1 MVLLFLFKAK
11 HRRTFGPVRIAR
23 QGKSAPYLLLS
34 APLNHRYCPVVNPR
48 YSTSI
53 LLQRLFCRSV
63 CTVCFTDLWLQSCP
77 KYLAW
82 VVQPVPERL
91 IPPLQSPATETPE
104 NLSCVIWLQTPG
116 RCILPTPSHRAKL
129 IVGVPRNL
137 TSFRIMSSE
146 GICSNFLVSQK

>member
-1 MVLLFLFKAK
+1 MARLSHSRPFLDHMMVIKKGEEMQTKVSFVSPLKQSIVVG
-11 HRRTFGPVRIAR
+11 TFGPVHIAR

-48 YSTSI
+48 HSTSI

-91 IPPLQSPATETPE
+91 IPPLPSPATETPQ
-104 NLSCVIWLQTPG
+104 NLPGVIWLQTPG
-116 RCILPTPSHRAKL
+116 
-129 IVGVPRNL
+129 
-137 TSFRIMSSE
+137 
-146 GICSNFLVSQK
+146 

>member
-1 MVLLFLFKAK
+1 MARLSHSRPFLDHMMVKKKGERCRQRFLLFPPKAK

-34 APLNHRYCPVVNPR
+34 PPLNHRYCPVVNPR
-48 YSTSI
+48 HSTSI

-104 NLSCVIWLQTPG
+104 NLPGVIWLQTPG
-116 RCILPTPSHRAKL
+116 CVMHIA
-129 IVGVPRNL
+129 
-137 TSFRIMSSE
+137 
-146 GICSNFLVSQK
+146 

>member
-1 MVLLFLFKAK
+1 MARLSHSRPFLDHMMVKKKGERCRQRFLLFPPKAK

-34 APLNHRYCPVVNPR
+34 PPLNHRYCPVVNPR
-48 YSTSI
+48 HSTSI

-91 IPPLQSPATETPE
+91 IPPLPSPATETPE
-104 NLSCVIWLQTPG
+104 NLPGVIWLQTPG
-116 RCILPTPSHRAKL
+116 CVMHIA
-129 IVGVPRNL
+129 
-137 TSFRIMSSE
+137 
-146 GICSNFLVSQK
+146 